1 MTLVMLY
8 RSKVKPD
15 AVDMMTELRN
25 EFRKIYDDHGIEV
38 IGRWRDASDPTVSF
52 YMVKYKDEEEYKK
65 KVDELHHDE
74 RYLQLTSKLNKIRVD
89 FSTTRLIP
97 H

>member
-15 AVDMMTELRN
+15 AVDMMTELRGQ
-25 EFRKIYDDHGIEV
+25 FRKIYDEHGIEV
-38 IGRWRDASDPTVSF
+38 IGRWREANDPTVSY
-52 YMVKYKDEEEYKK
+52 YMVKYDNEEEYKK

-74 RYLQLTSKLNKIRVD
+74 TYLRLTSKLNKIRVD